1 MKILWL
7 LASLLPQVARLTGE
21 PEQPF
26 GGWLVATLDQLLK
39 NEENE
44 VFVCYRSGGAPK
56 AGASG
61 RLSYRSFEQ
70 DTLSY
75 SSENEALFTAL
86 LYAERPD
93 VVHIWG
99 TEYPSALAMLNA
111 LERLNWL
118 NRAVVSIQ
126 GLTSVYARHYEA
138 GLPARVV
145 RGATLRDFLRRD
157 NIAAQKQKF
166 EQRGLFEIEALKK
179 ARHVIGRTRWDRD
192 CSLAI
197 NPRLTYH
204 HCDETLRDVF
214 YEGGWTLNDCAR
226 ETIFVSQGDYPI
238 KGFHQALEALALI
251 LRAYPN
257 AALITTGA
265 DPRKGGV
272 RALLRRSG
280 YARYLARRMRA
291 LKLGGHVLYL
301 GQLSAEGMKRQ
312 YLSAH
317 LALNPSSIENSSNAI
332 GEAMLL
338 GTPVVA
344 SRVGGTPDM
353 LGDGESGILYPFG
366 EPEALAAAVCRIFGS
381 DALAADYSAR
391 GRKAALQRHDRE
403 KNVRDLVAVYQ
414 LLVAAA
420 PEKL

>member
-26 GGWLVATLDQLLK
+26 GGWLVTTLDQLLK

-44 VFVCYRSGGAPK
+44 VFVCYRSSGASK
-56 AGASG
+56 SGASG

-70 DTLSY
+70 DTLRY
-75 SSENEALFTAL
+75 SLDNDAMFTAL
-86 LYAERPD
+86 LSTERPD

-99 TEYPSALAMLNA
+99 TEYPSTLIMLSVLA
-111 LERLNWL
+111 RVGWL
-118 NRAVVSIQ
+118 DRAVVSIQ
-126 GLTSVYARHYEA
+126 GLTSVYAKYYEA

-145 RGATLRDFLRRD
+145 RGATLRDLLRMD

-166 EQRGLFEIEALKK
+166 EMRGLYEIESLKI
-179 ARHVIGRTRWDRD
+179 ARHVIGRTRWDRE

-197 NPRLTYH
+197 NPKLTYH
-204 HCDETLRDVF
+204 HCDETLRNVF
-214 YEGGWTLNDCAR
+214 YEGEWSLDNCAR

-251 LRAYPN
+251 LRAHPN
-257 AALITTGA
+257 AMLITTGV
-265 DPRKGGV
+265 DPRKGGAK
-272 RALLRRSG
+272 ALLRRSG
-280 YARYLARRMRA
+280 YARYLVRRMRA
-291 LKLGGHVLYL
+291 LKLGDHVLYL

-317 LALNPSSIENSSNAI
+317 VALNPSAIENSSNAI

-344 SRVGGTPDM
+344 SLVGGTPDM
-353 LGDGESGILYPFG
+353 LGGGEGGILYPFG
-366 EPEALAAAVCRIFGS
+366 EPEALADAVCRIFGS
-381 DALAADYSAR
+381 DAVAVEYSAR
-391 GRKAALQRHDRE
+391 GRKVALQRHDRE
-403 KNVRDLVAVYQ
+403 KNTRDLEMVYQ
-414 LLVAAA
+414 LLATAA
-420 PEKL
+420 PENV